1 MSYGAAQSTQVP
13 TACTLHFRCAR
24 FDIEAPDA
32 NNSQALDAAS
42 FPEGKSNRRTQYSYE
57 SCQPQRPLCFGLMT
71 S

>member
-1 MSYGAAQSTQVP
+1 MSSGAAQSTQVP

-24 FDIEAPDA
+24 FDIETPNA
-32 NNSQALDAAS
+32 NYSQALDAAS
-42 FPEGKSNRRTQYSYE
+42 FPEGKSNHRTQYE